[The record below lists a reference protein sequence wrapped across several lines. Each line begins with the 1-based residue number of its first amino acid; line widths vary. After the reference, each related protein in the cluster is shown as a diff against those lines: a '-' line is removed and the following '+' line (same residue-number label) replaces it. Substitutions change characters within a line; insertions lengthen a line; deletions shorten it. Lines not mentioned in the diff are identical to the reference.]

1 MADTEP
7 APGSLSATV
16 PKFRHGMPAEMHGWM
31 YKKSDRMFSTK
42 KRRYFIL
49 EAQELSCHHQPNVSP
64 TWEAS
69 VQDAHVEG
77 DEAQLRITVE
87 CEGRTVQMIA
97 FSQEDYDKWM
107 QALQRAASRR
117 IEDYY
122 NLGKLI
128 GEGGF
133 AKVVVGTDSETNEK
147 FAVKVISKQNSDDE
161 EMEFL
166 ARELNIMKRVNHPN
180 VIQTFDIF
188 DSKKH
193 LYIVLEYMEAGTLHE
208 VYQKSRPFTED
219 QARSVVKDIMQG
231 VDYLHSRNIVHR
243 DLKLKNILCQSSTFP
258 LNCKLADFGLSNFVG
273 ARTMSK
279 VILQSQ
285 VGSPHYVAPEVLS
298 GGLYGPGVD
307 IWSVGVIAH
316 VLLTGKY
323 PFAGKTMQETLER
336 VAKGRVMFKDAVWKD
351 VQLEAFSFVKDC
363 LRDQPEERLT
373 AESALK
379 HPW

>member
-1 MADTEP
+1 
-7 APGSLSATV
+7 
-16 PKFRHGMPAEMHGWM
+16 
-31 YKKSDRMFSTK
+31 
-42 KRRYFIL
+42 
-49 EAQELSCHHQPNVSP
+49 
-64 TWEAS
+64 

-379 HPW
+379 HPWLRDR